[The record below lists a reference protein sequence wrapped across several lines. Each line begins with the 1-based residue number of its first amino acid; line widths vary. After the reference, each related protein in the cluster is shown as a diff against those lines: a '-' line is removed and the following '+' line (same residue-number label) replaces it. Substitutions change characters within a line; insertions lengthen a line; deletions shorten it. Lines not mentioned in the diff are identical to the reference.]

1 MRRRKHSNR
10 LVTRQDIARAKKSYK
25 LRDKISQEDPE
36 TLSDQYPLVIGENT
50 ERERL
55 FGENPEFTTPHI
67 SFSKVL
73 CIFSDGLLAY
83 CLGLAT
89 YSIIKYFRV
98 LSDMAYLG
106 DMGYSNQP
114 DLSFLAYLLPAA
126 FVFAGLTHTFYYNK
140 ERFANCIKIRFEY
153 IKQLLMF
160 KLNSGLY
167 DKSDLTMQVD
177 GVITQ
182 AEIEADALIAQDLNR
197 TEQEQDNINL

>member
-1 MRRRKHSNR
+1 MKKKKYSNR
-10 LVTRQDIARAKKSYK
+10 DYISRKDIKEAQRAYLERQRIINEK
-25 LRDKISQEDPE
+25 ED
-36 TLSDQYPLVIGENT
+36 LADQYPLVIGET
-50 ERERL
+50 QEKERL
-55 FGENPEFTTPHI
+55 FGENPQFTERHLT
-67 SFSKVL
+67 FSKIL

-83 CLGLAT
+83 CLVLTT
-89 YSIIKYFRV
+89 YSIIKYFKV
-98 LSDMAYLG
+98 LGEMAYLG
-106 DMGYSNQP
+106 DMGYTTQP

-167 DKSDLTMQVD
+167 EKPDLIMQVD

-182 AEIEADALIAQDLNR
+182 AEIEADALISNDLSSAER
-197 TEQEQDNINL
+197 EQDNINL